1 MDVVTQAKQAMD
13 GWHRGQTSAHYETGG
28 RGPGHVSTGQGDHG
42 GVSYGSYQYATNVG
56 GAAEYVRAS
65 RYASEFTGLQPGTA
79 AFTERWKEVAAAH
92 PTAFAQDQHDFIQ
105 HKYYDVQ
112 MDRLKAVGVDLSD
125 RGPAVQDA
133 LWSTSVQYRGM
144 TRSVFHNGLKA
155 AYGEDFNL
163 ADLTDEQIV
172 RAAQDYK
179 HDNVQRHFESSPAL
193 WDSLRDRATNEKT
206 SLVGLARYDQVN
218 RNPEAY
224 QGKDYQQAF
233 GEPEPR
239 QQGRRQ
245 GGAAPMADG
254 MLTPGE
260 RGTEVEALQNKLIQA
275 GYTGKDGQPLTA
287 DKHYGPNTEHAVREF
302 QQAHGL
308 TVDGKAGA
316 NTLGALAAAARQHEP
331 AQPATPA
338 APTQATPTQTAPT
351 PATPAAP
358 ARDAATTATA
368 ATATA
373 ADLTSGERIRVIEP
387 FGNGSSNRTIA
398 HGTSGEDAFREMKI
412 HHPNANREAVRT
424 GNAALADRHSEMVE
438 GELETVRNRGD
449 RNGIPL
455 VHKDLILTDPDGRRN
470 VMVPAPV
477 AGYAQV
483 NQDRWN
489 SISIWSQP
497 EGHPNRELVGQVL
510 HGERGTT
517 PYKTGDYVEYGA
529 PLIRQSDA
537 GTPGAVHAHIE
548 LEPEQYRKY
557 LGDMLNDRLTLVPN
571 THTRSQPGQPAQNAM
586 ADGVMVHGERGDA
599 VKGMQ
604 TKLAALGYQGADG
617 NPLSTT
623 GYFGDDTRAAVT
635 KFQLDHGLKD
645 DGKAGEKTLGQLDA
659 SIEARR
665 SAPAHAEPTLRDASH
680 PDNARFGQA
689 QEKLHAM
696 EQQRTQAGMR
706 PLFADAEQ
714 LDRAAGQLV
723 VATKASG
730 MQQID
735 TVVAR
740 LDGSGVFAVQG
751 NVGDPAAKRA
761 CVEHS
766 QAISQTVESSTR
778 QADDLNT
785 QSQSQN
791 QHQEREQTR
800 ARGM

>member
-13 GWHRGQTSAHYETGG
+13 NWHRGQTSAHYETGG

-155 AYGEDFNL
+155 AYGENFNL

-245 GGAAPMADG
+245 SSAAPMADG

-316 NTLGALAAAARQHEP
+316 NTLGALAAAASQQGP
-331 AQPATPA
+331 AQAAPA
-338 APTQATPTQTAPT
+338 APVEPTVPAQATPTQ
-351 PATPAAP
+351 PAPAAP
-358 ARDAATTATA
+358 ARDDVAAPAR
-368 ATATA
+368 
-373 ADLTSGERIRVIEP
+373 DLTSGQRISVVEP
-387 FGNGSSNRTIA
+387 FGNGTSNRTIA

-438 GELETVRNRGD
+438 GELETVRNRDD

-455 VHKDLILTDPDGRRN
+455 VHKDLILTDPDGRRG
-470 VMVPAPV
+470 VMIPAPV
-477 AGYAQV
+477 AGYAEV
-483 NQDRWN
+483 RSDAWN
-489 SISIWSQP
+489 SIGIYSKP
-497 EGHPNRELVGQVL
+497 AGHPDRELVGQVL
-510 HGERGTT
+510 HGARGTT
-517 PYKTGDYVEYGA
+517 PFKTGDYVEYGA

-557 LGDMLNDRLTLVPN
+557 LGDMLNDRLTL
-571 THTRSQPGQPAQNAM
+571 THQAPSRTQSGPPAQAAM

-599 VKGMQ
+599 VKAMQ
-604 TKLAALGYQGADG
+604 TKLAGLGYQGADG
-617 NPLSTT
+617 KPLSTT

-635 KFQLDHGLKD
+635 KFQEEHGLKN
-645 DGKAGEKTLGQLDA
+645 DGKAGEKTLGQLEA
-659 SIEARR
+659 SVAATRN
-665 SAPAHAEPTLRDASH
+665 APAHAEPSMRDASH
-680 PDNARFGQA
+680 VDNARFEQA
-689 QEKLHAM
+689 QGKLQAM
-696 EQQRTQAGMR
+696 EQQRTQSGMK

-751 NVGDPAAKRA
+751 NVGDPAARRA

-785 QSQSQN
+785 QSQNQS